1 MTYKNYAI
9 QGSPYYRTET
19 SIQSSYNAV
28 TRAIAAFDALKKDH
42 MNVTSC
48 DRKVEYDRLY
58 AAAVDLSIETAKL
71 RERIVN
77 AASFEGIPLEGARW
91 TPIPSVTIST

>member
-1 MTYKNYAI
+1 MTYRNYAV

-28 TRAIAAFDALKKDH
+28 TRTIAAFDALKKDH
-42 MNVTSC
+42 TNVAPC
-48 DRKVEYDRLY
+48 DRKVEYDKLY
-58 AAAVDLSIETAKL
+58 SAAVDLSNEAAKL

-77 AASFEGIPLEGARW
+77 AASYEGIPLEGA
-91 TPIPSVTIST
+91 